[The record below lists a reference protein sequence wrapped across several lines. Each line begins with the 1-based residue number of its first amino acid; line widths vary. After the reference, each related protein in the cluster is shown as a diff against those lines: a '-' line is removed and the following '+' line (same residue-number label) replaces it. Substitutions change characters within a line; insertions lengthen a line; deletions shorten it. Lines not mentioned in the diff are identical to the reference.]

1 LAGWARFK
9 SGRSLGW
16 KPAEIVV
23 LVRGGVD
30 RFAVPARDEE
40 RVHGESVVTDSN
52 RDGYRGVYVDPEFFE
67 AFSAD
72 GLVRQLA
79 GFDMS
84 ADEIPAVGIPPT
96 RRVAM
101 CQEHETVA
109 DK

>member
-1 LAGWARFK
+1 VGQVQVWEIAGVE
-9 SGRSLGW
+9 
-16 KPAEIVV
+16 PAEIVV

-30 RFAVPARDEE
+30 RFAVPARYEE
-40 RVHGESVVTDSN
+40 GIHGERVVTDSN
-52 RDGYRGVYVDPEFFE
+52 RDGYRVVNVDPEFFE

-96 RRVAM
+96 RWVAM
-101 CQEHETVA
+101 HQEHETVA
-109 DK
+109 HKESD